1 MLGRSGEK
9 KLIRPKVE
17 KGLVIGSFDPLHMG
31 HLFVFSFARQAAEH
45 VTILVLETDTDLV
58 PIQKRFEWLKE
69 EFPTATIIKMKIAER
84 PEGEEEYKSFAK
96 LVMTANG
103 KFDAVIGSDEMAYR
117 VATQMD
123 AKQVLPLQESVSSDS
138 VQAKI
143 QPFDNWKYLPA
154 CVKGYLTI
162 KVCLFGPEC
171 TGKTRMA
178 RELAQHFKTVF
189 VEEYARSY
197 FEMKENDV
205 QPEEVSDIA
214 MGQLASEDFLARS
227 SQQVL
232 FCDTDLISTTIW
244 CKWMYE
250 DQCPEWVRMEAEKR
264 TYDLYLLMD
273 TDVPWQDDAVRCLPN
288 NRQEFFN
295 DCREALE
302 SRGRK
307 YIVISGPFEDRFKNA
322 VSAVED
328 LLRQKKKKLT
338 YEIKRPS
345 ISDVG

>member
-1 MLGRSGEK
+1 MTSEGEN
-9 KLIRPKVE
+9 LNRPKVE
-17 KGLVIGSFDPLHMG
+17 KGLVIGSFDPLHLG
-31 HLFVFSFARQAAEH
+31 HLFVFAFAREAAQN
-45 VTILVLETDTDLV
+45 VSILVLETDTDLV

-69 EFPTATIIKMKIAER
+69 EFPAATVIKMKIAER
-84 PEGEEEYKSFAK
+84 PESEDEYMSFAK
-96 LVMTANG
+96 LIMAANG

-117 VATQMD
+117 VALQMN
-123 AKQVLPLQESVSSDS
+123 AKQIFPLQESVSSDS

-178 RELAQHFKTVF
+178 RELAKHFNTVF

-197 FEMKENDV
+197 FEMKDNDV
-205 QPEEVSDIA
+205 HAEEVSDIA
-214 MGQLASEDFLARS
+214 LGQLASEDFLARL

-250 DQCPEWVRMEAEKR
+250 DKCPEWVRMEAER
-264 TYDLYLLMD
+264 RQYDLYLLMD
-273 TDVPWQDDAVRCLPN
+273 IDVPWQDDSVRCLPN
-288 NRQEFFN
+288 NRKEFFD
-295 DCREALE
+295 DCKEALD

-307 YIVISGPFEDRFKNA
+307 YKIISGPFEERFANA
-322 VSAVED
+322 VSAVEE
-328 LLRQKKKKLT
+328 LLRLKKKKLT

-345 ISDVG
+345 ISDVE

>member
-1 MLGRSGEK
+1 MN
-9 KLIRPKVE
+9 RPKVE
-17 KGLVIGSFDPLHMG
+17 KGLVIGSFDPLHLG
-31 HLFVFSFARQAAEH
+31 HLFVFAFAREAAEH
-45 VTILVLETDTDLV
+45 VSILVLETDTDLV
-58 PIQKRFEWLKE
+58 PIQMRFEWLKE
-69 EFPTATIIKMKIAER
+69 EFPAANVIKMKIAER
-84 PEGEEEYKSFAK
+84 PESEEEYKSFAK
-96 LVMTANG
+96 LIMAANG
-103 KFDAVIGSDEMAYR
+103 KFDAIIGSDEMAYR
-117 VATQMD
+117 VANQME
-123 AKQVLPLQESVSSDS
+123 AKQIFPLQESVSSDS

-171 TGKTRMA
+171 TGKTRMS
-178 RELAQHFKTVF
+178 RELASHFNTVF

-197 FEMKENDV
+197 FEMKDNDV
-205 QPEEVSDIA
+205 HADEVSDIA
-214 MGQLASEDFLARS
+214 MGQMASEDFLARS

-250 DQCPEWVRMEAEKR
+250 DKCPEWVRMEAER
-264 TYDLYLLMD
+264 RQYDLYLLMD
-273 TDVPWQDDAVRCLPN
+273 IDVPWEDDKVRCLPN
-288 NRQEFFN
+288 NRKEFFD
-295 DCREALE
+295 DCKEALD

-307 YIVISGPFEDRFKNA
+307 YILISGTYQERFAKA

-328 LLRQKKKKLT
+328 LLRLKKKKLT

-345 ISDVG
+345 VPDMG